1 MSNED
6 SDSESDSDSDSDS
19 EEKFEDPSLQKA
31 RDMKKFTDEPIR
43 IPGGDI
49 LTAEPQATLLVT
61 NLLGLILKRISDPQL
76 TENIMDNVSKT
87 IELSL
92 ENKKNKINYLKND
105 TGFNNKNNSMII
117 NSLHNE
123 GLTQPTEVI
132 THDDKPFVKS
142 QSIEIKEKE
151 KEKEKD
157 EDKEDEKDDNE
168 KEKDEKDDKEDNKE
182 KDKKDNK
189 ETDEIK
195 DEEKDDKAEEKN
207 DEIKDSNQD
216 IKGGRLPFFTEQE
229 CSFF

>member
-43 IPGGDI
+43 IPGGEI

-151 KEKEKD
+151 KEKD

-182 KDKKDNK
+182 TDKKDNK

>member
-6 SDSESDSDSDSDS
+6 SNSDSDSDSDSDS

-43 IPGGDI
+43 IPGGEI

-151 KEKEKD
+151 KEKD

-168 KEKDEKDDKEDNKE
+168 KEKDDKEDNKE
-182 KDKKDNK
+182 TDKKDNK

-195 DEEKDDKAEEKN
+195 DEEKDSIKIKN